1 MGEGLF
7 VEIDVVLDETMQ
19 LREAH
24 DIGAA
29 TLALPACLPS
39 SFARLTHHSQG
50 NRFSLRSRHKTMS
63 NVALFT
69 WTMNIPSDTPS
80 RSALS
85 PSPSPLSLSLS
96 SI

>member
-29 TLALPACLPS
+29 TLALSACLPS

-69 WTMNIPSDTPS
+69 WTMNIPSDTS
-80 RSALS
+80 LS
-85 PSPSPLSLSLS
+85 LCSVSLTLSSLSLS